1 MAGDSGYFLEKLRSM
16 NLLKYEVNRVRLE
29 LADLIH
35 CFADHRIR
43 ANLVR
48 RVYFLIRI
56 DMAYRDSAFPSKV
69 SCFLFLHRPAYR
81 RVLVIV
87 LLFRRLLLFR
97 LDLRSDTIG
106 RQRYVPRAHLGRRL
120 TLVRRDRVLMSQN
133 GL

>member
-48 RVYFLIRI
+48 RSRVYFLIRI
-56 DMAYRDSAFPSKV
+56 DMAYQDSAFPSKV

-97 LDLRSDTIG
+97 LDRVHHSSEHG
-106 RQRYVPRAHLGRRL
+106 SRL
-120 TLVRRDRVLMSQN
+120 VVCNVEGTLEYLCELVDLDLS
-133 GL
+133 

>member
-1 MAGDSGYFLEKLRSM
+1 M

-48 RVYFLIRI
+48 HSRVYFLIRI
-56 DMAYRDSAFPSKV
+56 DMGYRDFAFPSNV

-87 LLFRRLLLFR
+87 LLLRRLLLFR
-97 LDLRSDTIG
+97 LDLLSDTIG